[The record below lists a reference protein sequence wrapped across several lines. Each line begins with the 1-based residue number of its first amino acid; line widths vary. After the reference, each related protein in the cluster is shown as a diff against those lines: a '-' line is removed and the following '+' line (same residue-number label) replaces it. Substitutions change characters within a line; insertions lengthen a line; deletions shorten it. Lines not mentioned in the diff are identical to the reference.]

1 MTWKIAGINF
11 DHMHMGDNLRMVHE
25 HPEAEIVALCDEQ
38 PARME
43 EAASQF
49 QIPQNRCFTD
59 IDECIEKSRPDIVLL
74 CPATNKHCQ
83 WVEKVAPHG
92 VHIILEKP
100 FAASLADADRI
111 IELTQAT
118 GKLFAI
124 NWPMAWYAGNRT
136 AKRLLDEGTIGQL
149 SQVHYY
155 DGNRGPLYHLA
166 DKAQVS
172 VDQARKQKQSSWF
185 YQQSAG
191 GGALLDYL
199 GYGTTLGSWYH
210 GGKLPL
216 EVTTVVNPPPGQDV
230 EEHCITVARYEH
242 GLSKFE
248 ARWGT
253 FTDPWVTQPQPKC
266 GFVLNGTE
274 GTISS
279 YDMEPTVR
287 VQTRDCPAGRD
298 VAVDLLESP
307 HQNPVQYVIDCLETG
322 APVEGPLS
330 PEISR
335 LGQQIIDAAQESAR
349 QKKTVCLGAA

>member
-11 DHMHMGDNLRMVHE
+11 DHMHMGDNLRMAYE

-43 EAASQF
+43 EAAGQF
-49 QIPQNRCFTD
+49 QIPQDRCFTD
-59 IDECIEKSRPDIVLL
+59 VDECIEKSRPDIVLL
-74 CPATNKHCQ
+74 CPATNTHCQ

-100 FAASLADADRI
+100 FAASLADADRM
-111 IELTQAT
+111 IELTQST

-149 SQVHYY
+149 SEVHYY

-185 YQQSAG
+185 YQRSSG

-216 EVTTVVNPPPGQDV
+216 EVTTVVDEPSGLEV
-230 EEHCITVARYEH
+230 EEHSITVARYEH

-266 GFVLNGTE
+266 GFVLTGTD

-287 VQTRDCPAGRD
+287 VQTGDCPAGRD
-298 VAVDLLESP
+298 VAVDPLESP

-349 QKKTVCLGAA
+349 EKRTVCLGES